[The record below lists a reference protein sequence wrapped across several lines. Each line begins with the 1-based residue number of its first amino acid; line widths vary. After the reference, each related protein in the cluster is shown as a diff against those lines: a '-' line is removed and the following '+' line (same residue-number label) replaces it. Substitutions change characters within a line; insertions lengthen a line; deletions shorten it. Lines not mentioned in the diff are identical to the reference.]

1 MSVGGNPL
9 DMGAQSSSRFSYDL
23 ENGARGGAGTE
34 DLVEHNYG
42 DTGGPAE
49 VGRGWVGRGRRGRK

>member
-49 VGRGWVGRGRRGRK
+49 VG